1 MKYIAIKMRNKTFRI
16 AESDIKK
23 IHIQSNKNRPS
34 LPTYD
39 QENFKMYSPSLTEAE
54 DFSFSEVRDEKF
66 LSEWVSLSQFF
77 DIYVLIFVQM
87 SCIDISVK

>member
-23 IHIQSNKNRPS
+23 IHIKSNKKRPS

-39 QENFKMYSPSLTEAE
+39 EENFKMYSPALTETE
-54 DFSFSEVRDEKF
+54 ECSFS
-66 LSEWVSLSQFF
+66 
-77 DIYVLIFVQM
+77 
-87 SCIDISVK
+87 